1 MKVVWLTSVK
11 RKIIYN
17 INVRMK
23 WEHISPFILPDP
35 EKSTQSR
42 RHFSGKSFMK
52 ISDSDHCMSLNFI
65 SKMYVLI
72 ILGFGVTSPRPTH
85 DMCKA
90 WGETG
95 SYLIVTSDMSGE
107 LQAHLFQRE
116 KKKQRGYLLQG
127 SWICLNLL
135 AKHGKYHSV
144 RTSLENQQL

>member
-1 MKVVWLTSVK
+1 M
-11 RKIIYN
+11 N
-17 INVRMK
+17 INVKMK
-23 WEHISPFILPDP
+23 YEHFSPFILPSDP

-52 ISDSDHCMSLNFI
+52 ISVSDHSLPLNFI

-72 ILGFGVTSPRPTH
+72 ILGFGVTSPIPTH

-90 WGETG
+90 RGETG

-116 KKKQRGYLLQG
+116 KKTKGGTYFKVHGSVLTYLQNTG
-127 SWICLNLL
+127 SIT
-135 AKHGKYHSV
+135 A
-144 RTSLENQQL
+144 